1 MNSYRNIILKC
12 LEQNLIQA
20 RWDGDTLL
28 IDEELG
34 ADTVFKVLRSNQNI
48 ASIPAVLEVPA
59 SELIH

>member
-1 MNSYRNIILKC
+1 MSYRNIILKC

-48 ASIPAVLEVPA
+48 TSIPAVLEVPA